1 MQQALESPDRT
12 SPLAASLDKDPD
24 HPIKTLYCSHCGYQ
38 HKVQLSCG
46 SRVCPKCR
54 RKWFGYHFN
63 SLYRLVQTWPVTNSL
78 TLTLQNILDNEFGR
92 HDVQRIRQYFS
103 TLRRRFKN
111 EFYGGFY
118 VVQATNIGNG
128 WHLHLH
134 VIFDGKFIKK
144 DRLVAAWR
152 DITGG
157 SYIVDVKRVKDAQK
171 AIRYLLADFSGKPR
185 IRPQDCAT
193 YDAIFKGS
201 RLVQPFGA
209 YRSVKLKVPFRCPA
223 CGNTD
228 WVTFEWIE
236 ERARC
241 EWGDDP

>member
-1 MQQALESPDRT
+1 MQESQNRLSSRTVPDEI
-12 SPLAASLDKDPD
+12 DPD
-24 HPIKTLYCSHCGYQ
+24 HPIKTLYCSHCGLE

-63 SLYRLVQTWPVTNSL
+63 ALMQLVQTWPVVHSM
-78 TLTLQNILDNEFGR
+78 TLTIRNIPDSEFS
-92 HDVQRIRQYFS
+92 RQHVKELRNYF
-103 TLRRRFKN
+103 TKLRARFRAKI
-111 EFYGGFY
+111 YGGFY
-118 VVQATNIGNG
+118 VVQATNQGNG

-134 VIFDGKFIKK
+134 IIFDGKFIKK
-144 DRLVAAWR
+144 DRLVAAWK

-157 SYIVDVKRVKDAQK
+157 SYIVDIKQVRDHSK

-185 IRPQDCAT
+185 IRPL
-193 YDAIFKGS
+193 DAEIYNQVFEGS

-209 YRSVKLKVPFRCPA
+209 YRSCKLRVPFRCPN

-228 WVTFEWIE
+228 WITLDQLDSWP
-236 ERARC
+236 RC
-241 EWGDDP
+241 YEGDS